1 MEKEDKASNDS
12 NWSYYIEQI
21 KRSLAI
27 SKKNIKIYYNKGP
40 VIIQGLIVPAML
52 FFAFT
57 IGRDIQPVYLT
68 SGLMAMVLF
77 LTAASI
83 GPVVFPWETRQK
95 TLERLITCPVSIRTI
110 LLGDVWG
117 SFLFGT
123 IFAFPPL
130 LFGLIFFS
138 LWGSLNLL
146 VIIAGIIIGAF
157 SFACFSIILSV
168 PPTDNPGNI
177 MIFTL
182 SIKFP
187 LVFLSALF
195 VPVEMAPY
203 SIISPVT
210 YFIDIV
216 NFGLTGK
223 SAFGPLGLLLD
234 FGILAAFGMGFLFL
248 AFKLHEL
255 VLQRRFS
262 G

>member
-1 MEKEDKASNDS
+1 MREIGSKKSKLF
-12 NWSYYIEQI
+12 YYIEQI

-40 VIIQGLIVPAML
+40 VIIQGLLFPAFL

-57 IGRDIQPVYLT
+57 IGREIQPIYLT

-95 TLERLITCPVSIRTI
+95 TLERLITCPISIRTI

-117 SFLFGT
+117 SFIFGM
-123 IFAFPPL
+123 IFSFPPL
-130 LFGLIFFS
+130 IFGIFLFS
-138 LWGSLNLL
+138 LWEGLNLAI
-146 VIIAGIIIGAF
+146 IIAGIILGAF

-187 LVFLSALF
+187 LIFLSSLF
-195 VPVEMAPY
+195 MPIEAAPY

-216 NFGLTGK
+216 NFGLTGE
-223 SAFGPLGLLLD
+223 SAFGSLGLFLD
-234 FGILAAFGMGFLFL
+234 FIVLIGFGLSFLFL

-255 VLQRRFS
+255 VLQKRFS